1 MRCCDDLIGPML
13 RTILRGALAMLWLA
27 ISPLANAVSVNDW
40 LSGTHDGA
48 LHTTDMGEC
57 VLENGQVIEACRLTF
72 RTYGR
77 LAPDLS
83 NIVLMPTWL
92 NGNAEG
98 LATYNYL
105 GPDGIVDTDD
115 YFVIAVNA
123 LGNGISSSPSNSA
136 QSPFPCLLYTSP
148 SPRDVEESRMPSSA

>member
-1 MRCCDDLIGPML
+1 MTARFMTVDTGGVSTS
-13 RTILRGALAMLWLA
+13 RT
-27 ISPLANAVSVNDW
+27 V
-40 LSGTHDGA
+40 
-48 LHTTDMGEC
+48 E
-57 VLENGQVIEACRLTF
+57 VIEACRLTF

-123 LGNGISSSPSNSA
+123 LGNGY
-136 QSPFPCLLYTSP
+136 LLVSL
-148 SPRDVEESRMPSSA
+148 

>member
-1 MRCCDDLIGPML
+1 MCRCDDLIGTTL
-13 RTILRGALAMLWLA
+13 RSVLAALCLLVG
-27 ISPLANAVSVNDW
+27 PLASAVSIDDW
-40 LSGTHDGA
+40 LSETHDGA
-48 LHTTDMGEC
+48 LHATDMGEC
-57 VLENGQVIEACRLTF
+57 VLENGQVIEVCRLTF

-105 GPDGIVDTDD
+105 
-115 YFVIAVNA
+115 
-123 LGNGISSSPSNSA
+123 
-136 QSPFPCLLYTSP
+136 CLLYTSP
-148 SPRDVEESRMPSSA
+148 SPRDGLLSRMPSSA

>member
-1 MRCCDDLIGPML
+1 MHRRDDLNGL
-13 RTILRGALAMLWLA
+13 GLVGVVVALWL
-27 ISPLANAVSVNDW
+27 IVSPPASAVSIDDW
-40 LSGTHDGA
+40 LSEVHDGA

-57 VLENGQVIEACRLTF
+57 ALENGQVIEACRLTF

-77 LAPDLS
+77 LAPDLG

-105 GPDGIVDTDD
+105 GPEGIVDTDD
-115 YFVIAVNA
+115 YFVIAVMRWA
-123 LGNGISSSPSNSA
+123 MVSPRRPLTA
-136 QSPFPCLLYTSP
+136 RKVP
-148 SPRDVEESRMPSSA
+148 SPRSLFEIRSDCSISC

>member
-1 MRCCDDLIGPML
+1 MCRRDDLIGP
-13 RTILRGALAMLWLA
+13 ILRSVLATLFLMV
-27 ISPLANAVSVNDW
+27 SPLVSAVSVDDW
-40 LSGTHDGA
+40 LSDTHDGVFHEA
-48 LHTTDMGEC
+48 ELGEC
-57 VLENGQVIEACRLTF
+57 PLENGEVIEACRLTF
-72 RTYGR
+72 RTYGQ

-123 LGNGISSSPSNSA
+123 LGNGVSSSPSNSA
-136 QSPFPCLLYTSP
+136 QRPFPAFTIRDQVSLQYQLLTEHL
-148 SPRDVEESRMPSSA
+148 DVEHL

>member
-1 MRCCDDLIGPML
+1 MRRCDNLIGTTL
-13 RTILRGALAMLWLA
+13 LSVLAALCLLA
-27 ISPLANAVSVNDW
+27 SPLASAVSIDDW
-40 LSGTHDGA
+40 LSETHDGA
-48 LHTTDMGEC
+48 LQAVDMGEC
-57 VLENGQVIEACRLTF
+57 RLENGEVIEACRLTF

-105 GPDGIVDTDD
+105 GPDGIVDTRR
-115 YFVIAVNA
+115 
-123 LGNGISSSPSNSA
+123 
-136 QSPFPCLLYTSP
+136 LLCDRRQRAGQWRLLVSL
-148 SPRDVEESRMPSSA
+148 

>member
-1 MRCCDDLIGPML
+1 MTASFIRETSGSVLI
-13 RTILRGALAMLWLA
+13 
-27 ISPLANAVSVNDW
+27 
-40 LSGTHDGA
+40 
-48 LHTTDMGEC
+48 
-57 VLENGQVIEACRLTF
+57 ENGQVIEACRLTF

-77 LAPDLS
+77 LAPDFS

-123 LGNGISSSPSNSA
+123 LGNGLSSSPSNSA
-136 QSPFPCLLYTSP
+136 QSPFPRSP
-148 SPRDVEESRMPSSA
+148 FGIRSGCSISC